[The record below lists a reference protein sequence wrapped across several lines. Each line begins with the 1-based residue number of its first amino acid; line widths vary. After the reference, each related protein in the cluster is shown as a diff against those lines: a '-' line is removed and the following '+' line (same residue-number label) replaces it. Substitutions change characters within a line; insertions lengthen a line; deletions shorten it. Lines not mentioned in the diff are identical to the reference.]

1 MATGRIGVTPV
12 LRTRWSDQPTAG
24 TTSLSGLD
32 DNSVSLVY
40 DVGYEAVY
48 RNGVL
53 LSRGND
59 YTATDGTTVTLTDAT
74 LAGDIIEIFANE
86 LVPLTDAISKG
97 QYNAKGALL
106 SATAASTPG
115 VLAVGANDTVLTADS
130 SEATGLKWA
139 TPAVTFKPVQIANVT
154 GGYLN
159 GVAANTATT
168 INITQSEVRYI
179 PIYLPGYSF
188 DRIGFR
194 SASAWSGTANV
205 RLGIYNADSTTGL
218 PSTVYL
224 DAGTVSAAFSGST
237 FEITISNT
245 PPAGFYYLAIVVQS
259 AIANNSVE
267 GVSTNSPPFFLST
280 SQSGGNIEGAG
291 VVQSF
296 KQSSVTGAFATA
308 VPVVNSGSYPT
319 VGLRIS

>member
-1 MATGRIGVTPV
+1 MATGRIPING
-12 LRTRWSDQPTAG
+12 TAAIQS
-24 TTSLSGLD
+24 TI
-32 DNSVSLVY
+32 V
-40 DVGYEAVY
+40 
-48 RNGVL
+48 
-53 LSRGND
+53 
-59 YTATDGTTVTLTDAT
+59 DAK
-74 LAGDIIEIFANE
+74 GDIIAA
-86 LVPLTDAISKG
+86 TGADAVSR
-97 QYNAKGALL
+97 
-106 SATAASTPG
+106 
-115 VLAVGANDTVLTADS
+115 LAVGADGTTLVADS
-130 SEATGLKWA
+130 AEATGLKWA
-139 TPAVTFKPVQIANVT
+139 AATFKPVQIANVT

>member
-1 MATGRIGVTPV
+1 M
-12 LRTRWSDQPTAG
+12 
-24 TTSLSGLD
+24 
-32 DNSVSLVY
+32 
-40 DVGYEAVY
+40 
-48 RNGVL
+48 
-53 LSRGND
+53 
-59 YTATDGTTVTLTDAT
+59 
-74 LAGDIIEIFANE
+74 
-86 LVPLTDAISKG
+86 
-97 QYNAKGALL
+97 
-106 SATAASTPG
+106 
-115 VLAVGANDTVLTADS
+115 
-130 SEATGLKWA
+130 
-139 TPAVTFKPVQIANVT
+139 QIANVT

-159 GVAANTATT
+159 GVAAHTATT